1 MKKKMTAM
9 LLVIVM
15 LVGLFPTVVGAA
27 SYYPRYVGKSNSL
40 VTALQTVK
48 VDASYENRARI
59 AEANGMKNYTG
70 TAGENLLLLNQLK
83 LGKLKTVD
91 PVKTAAFLPVPNSSG
106 PYVCTSYEEC
116 TSGGTC
122 YEVTKDNAPL
132 RAADHNKG
140 TVLARLKKGQLLRV
154 KKIRK
159 NSKGNKWAV
168 VEYIRADHKTAWAYM
183 YTGNITKHTSH
194 DYMTVLEGK
203 NGTLKICMICGYGV
217 ASSGQQKESCDL
229 MCVAD
234 QAVRGDYADN
244 NPSFWGLVA
253 RVAVGEIPFAGT
265 AADIRDLVYDAT
277 NDPNALYIGLD
288 LLALIPIVGSLKYLS
303 HMDNLKHADTAVT
316 AAKVGLKAGKYSF
329 SGDAFR
335 HFVMGNGVKGKAV
348 SGAHNLDYF
357 TSTIQANGGSIVS
370 KTPHPSV
377 KGIYEITYKAGADK
391 EVYKTAKTVYDPD
404 IISDARM
411 NEWAVEAL
419 TNAKPVKGTTDMI
432 SGSASNGLRFEAY
445 IDSSKT
451 ITSFYPRGK

>member
-1 MKKKMTAM
+1 MKQKLTAM

-59 AEANGMKNYTG
+59 AAANGMKNYTG

-91 PVKTAAFLPVPNSSG
+91 SVKTEAFLSVPNSSG

-168 VEYIRADHKTAWAYM
+168 VEYIRADHKTA
-183 YTGNITKHTSH
+183 
-194 DYMTVLEGK
+194 
-203 NGTLKICMICGYGV
+203 
-217 ASSGQQKESCDL
+217 
-229 MCVAD
+229 
-234 QAVRGDYADN
+234 
-244 NPSFWGLVA
+244 
-253 RVAVGEIPFAGT
+253 
-265 AADIRDLVYDAT
+265 
-277 NDPNALYIGLD
+277 
-288 LLALIPIVGSLKYLS
+288 
-303 HMDNLKHADTAVT
+303 
-316 AAKVGLKAGKYSF
+316 
-329 SGDAFR
+329 
-335 HFVMGNGVKGKAV
+335 
-348 SGAHNLDYF
+348 
-357 TSTIQANGGSIVS
+357 
-370 KTPHPSV
+370 
-377 KGIYEITYKAGADK
+377 
-391 EVYKTAKTVYDPD
+391 
-404 IISDARM
+404 
-411 NEWAVEAL
+411 
-419 TNAKPVKGTTDMI
+419 
-432 SGSASNGLRFEAY
+432 
-445 IDSSKT
+445 
-451 ITSFYPRGK
+451 